1 LSWSAVLS
9 IHFHLPTYVYV
20 LWGKIHKLYH
30 SCLKGKR
37 ATTVTFLWPKQ
48 IVLLYDVLNLKQDA
62 ELLCDK
68 FSDTKAWDKRILL
81 QERISKQNINH
92 LGSEQNTL
100 FQNLLFYQA
109 IGSAKEHVR
118 FHHLTVPE
126 SVLFKVPSWLQED
139 KSNQNVPQSA
149 HWYWTA
155 SSAAATGDT
164 RIKM

>member
-1 LSWSAVLS
+1 
-9 IHFHLPTYVYV
+9 
-20 LWGKIHKLYH
+20 
-30 SCLKGKR
+30 
-37 ATTVTFLWPKQ
+37 
-48 IVLLYDVLNLKQDA
+48 VLLYDVLNLKQDA
-62 ELLCDK
+62 ELRCDK

-81 QERISKQNINH
+81 QERISKQNIH
-92 LGSEQNTL
+92 QLRSEQNTL
-100 FQNLLFYQA
+100 FQNLLFYRA
-109 IGSAKEHVR
+109 IGSVKEDIR

-164 RIKM
+164 RMKM